1 MLTLRRL
8 AVIPTLRCT
17 LRCRL
22 CCNSVPLY
30 DHPPLLPAEEVSA
43 DIDAAFALADR
54 IEWFQF
60 VGGEIFLYR
69 ELADLI
75 ARAAA
80 HRSQFDRLI
89 LMTNG
94 TLLPPPGVCSE
105 LASLAPDCEVQI
117 SDYGPLSPR
126 VRDLE
131 ELFARHGIPCRTK
144 IFHGDL
150 QHYGG
155 WVDNTSYAFRK
166 YTQPQVQDLFRS
178 CWQIRL
184 ANAHMYR
191 GRIHPC
197 IRSLFGQDLG
207 LIPVPPRDYVDVRD
221 LSQSREEKREILA
234 RFGQLPPLACQYC
247 GGFDSLRAERFPAA
261 EQAAL

>member
-75 ARAAA
+75 RA
-80 HRSQFDRLI
+80 
-89 LMTNG
+89 
-94 TLLPPPGVCSE
+94 
-105 LASLAPDCEVQI
+105 
-117 SDYGPLSPR
+117 
-126 VRDLE
+126 
-131 ELFARHGIPCRTK
+131 
-144 IFHGDL
+144 
-150 QHYGG
+150 
-155 WVDNTSYAFRK
+155 
-166 YTQPQVQDLFRS
+166 
-178 CWQIRL
+178 
-184 ANAHMYR
+184 R
-191 GRIHPC
+191 GRPP
-197 IRSLFGQDLG
+197 Q
-207 LIPVPPRDYVDVRD
+207 PV
-221 LSQSREEKREILA
+221 
-234 RFGQLPPLACQYC
+234 
-247 GGFDSLRAERFPAA
+247 
-261 EQAAL
+261 